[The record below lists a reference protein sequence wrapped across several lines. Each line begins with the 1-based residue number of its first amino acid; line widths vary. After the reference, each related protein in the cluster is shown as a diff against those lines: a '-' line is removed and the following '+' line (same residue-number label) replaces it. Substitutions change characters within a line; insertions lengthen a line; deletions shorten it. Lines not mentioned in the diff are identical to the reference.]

1 MAAKSWNGT
10 RLFFR
15 PAEIAQASGLHVECA
30 PMLPQPSSVQGQAG
44 TRVGQYI
51 LRLSGPITHSTV
63 PAIEE
68 ALRRI
73 SASSL
78 IIDLTEV
85 PYIDSAAVGSLVQ
98 AYVSCQRAG
107 RSLAL
112 VGLGHRVKAL
122 LQITRIDL
130 LFTTFPTRAE
140 AEEALA

>member
-1 MAAKSWNGT
+1 
-10 RLFFR
+10 
-15 PAEIAQASGLHVECA
+15 
-30 PMLPQPSSVQGQAG
+30 MLPQHSSVQGQAG

-51 LRLSGPITHSTV
+51 LHLSGPITHSTV

-68 ALRRI
+68 ALR
-73 SASSL
+73 SVTASSL
-78 IIDLTEV
+78 IVDLTEV
-85 PYIDSAAVGSLVQ
+85 PYIDSAAVGVLMQ

-107 RSLAL
+107 RNLAL

-140 AEEALA
+140 AEAALA